1 MQYKLIN
8 KNEDDNSPIGI
19 IMNNRGI
26 KSKDIYHFSNP
37 TEQDIISNSL
47 LRNMTAGIKILIKHI
62 KQNDKIFIQVD
73 ADCDGYTSSALLLNY
88 LYDLF
93 PYYVSNNI
101 YYRVHN
107 QKVHGIIIDT
117 IPKDAKLVI
126 IPDAGSNQYE
136 EHKALFDM
144 GIDVLILDHHEA
156 DYPSP
161 YACVINNQLD
171 TYPNKALS
179 GVAIVYKFCNAIDE
193 LLGRNT
199 SQKYLDLVA
208 LGLIGDMVDSRPYE
222 TRYFINQGLAHPEN
236 PYIKGMME
244 RNKFKL
250 KDNLTPM
257 GVAFYIAPLINAIT
271 RVGELDERQV
281 VFQSML
287 NFMAYELIPSTK
299 RGCSG
304 QAETILEQACR
315 VSGNAKNRQTK
326 LRDASIEVINNLI
339 EEHNLLNDKILV
351 VLLDKKYE
359 VDKNLTGLVAN
370 EYANKYQRPTLIL
383 NEVIEDGIKYWEGS
397 GRGYEFFEPIVD
409 FKNYLNSTGYF
420 AFAEGHAGAFGCRI
434 SDANIKQFIND
445 TNEKLKDYS
454 GEPTYLVDFIYQSN
468 NIDIN
473 TILEIPQLENFW
485 AQNFKEPYVVIE
497 NLKLNRNNVVYYPKE
512 ATGTLKIKLP
522 NDLDL
527 IKFNVSPEEYK
538 TLYSETGCI
547 VVNIIGTCKLNEFLG
562 NTNPEIFIT
571 DYEIINTIQYYF

>member
-8 KNEDDNSPIGI
+8 KNEDDNSAVGT
-19 IMNNRGI
+19 IMNNRSI
-26 KSKDIYHFSNP
+26 LSKDIFHFCNP
-37 TEQDIISNSL
+37 TEQDVIPNSL
-47 LRNMTAGIKILIKHI
+47 LRNMTAGIKMLIKHI
-62 KQNDKIFIQVD
+62 KQNNKIFIQVD
-73 ADCDGYTSSALLLNY
+73 ADCDGYTSSALLINY

-93 PYYVSNNI
+93 PYYVSNNL
-101 YYRVHN
+101 YYRVHT
-107 QKVHGIIIDT
+107 QKTHGIILDT
-117 IPKDAKLVI
+117 IPKDVKLVI
-126 IPDAGSNQYE
+126 IPDAGSNQYK
-136 EHKALFDM
+136 EHEALFNQ
-144 GIDVLILDHHEA
+144 GIDVLVLDHHEA
-156 DYPSP
+156 NYPSP

-171 TYPNKALS
+171 MYPNKALS
-179 GVAIVYKFCNAIDE
+179 GVAIVYKFCSAIDE
-193 LLGRNT
+193 LLNKNEA
-199 SQKYLDLVA
+199 QKYLDLVA

-222 TRYFINQGLAHPEN
+222 TRYFINQGLAHPLN

-250 KDNLTPM
+250 KDTLTPM
-257 GVAFYIAPLINAIT
+257 SVAFYIAPLINAIT
-271 RVGELDERQV
+271 RVGEIDERQV
-281 VFQSML
+281 VFESML

-299 RGCSG
+299 RGCTG
-304 QAETILEQACR
+304 QAETIVEQACR

-326 LRDASIEVINNLI
+326 LRDASIEVINSLI
-339 EEHNLLNDKILV
+339 EEYNLLDDKILV

-383 NEVIEDGIKYWEGS
+383 NEIIEDGIKYWEGS
-397 GRGYEFFEPIVD
+397 GRGYEFFEPITD

-420 AFAEGHAGAFGCRI
+420 TFAEGHMSAFGCRI
-434 SDANIKQFIND
+434 ADVNVKQFIND
-445 TNEKLKDYS
+445 TNKKLKDYN

-473 TILEIPQLENFW
+473 TILEIPQLDNLW

-497 NLKLNRNNVVYYPKE
+497 NLKLNRNNVIYYPKE
-512 ATGTLKIKLP
+512 TTGTLKIKLP

-538 TLYSETGCI
+538 TLYSETGCV

-562 NTNPEIFIT
+562 NINPEIFIT
-571 DYEIINTIQYYF
+571 DYEIINTMQYYF